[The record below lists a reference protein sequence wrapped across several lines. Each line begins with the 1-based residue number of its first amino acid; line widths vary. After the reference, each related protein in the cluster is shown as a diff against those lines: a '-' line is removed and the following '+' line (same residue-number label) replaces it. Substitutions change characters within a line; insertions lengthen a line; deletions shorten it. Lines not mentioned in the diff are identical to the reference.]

1 MKGFKVVK
9 MNKLE
14 SINKK
19 MEDIKKVTISNF
31 KEFLLDN
38 NIIDLFISSLHYEL
52 LNETNNIQEK
62 EKIEKEIEKVLNDF
76 LNKEE

>member
-1 MKGFKVVK
+1 
-9 MNKLE
+9 
-14 SINKK
+14 

-52 LNETNNIQEK
+52 LNETSNIQEK

>member
-1 MKGFKVVK
+1 MK
-9 MNKLE
+9 
-14 SINKK
+14 
-19 MEDIKKVTISNF
+19 DIKKVTISNF

-62 EKIEKEIEKVLNDF
+62 EKIEKEIEKVLNNF
-76 LNKEE
+76 LNEEE

>member
-1 MKGFKVVK
+1 
-9 MNKLE
+9 
-14 SINKK
+14 

-52 LNETNNIQEK
+52 LNEVNNIQEK
-62 EKIEKEIEKVLNDF
+62 EKIEKEIEKILINF
-76 LNKEE
+76 CNEEE

>member
-1 MKGFKVVK
+1 MK
-9 MNKLE
+9 
-14 SINKK
+14 
-19 MEDIKKVTISNF
+19 DIKKVTISNF

-76 LNKEE
+76 LNEEE

>member
-1 MKGFKVVK
+1 
-9 MNKLE
+9 
-14 SINKK
+14 

-62 EKIEKEIEKVLNDF
+62 EKIEKEIEQLLIDF
-76 LNKEE
+76 CNKEE

>member
-1 MKGFKVVK
+1 
-9 MNKLE
+9 MN
-14 SINKK
+14 
-19 MEDIKKVTISNF
+19 DIKKVAIRNF

>member
-1 MKGFKVVK
+1 MK
-9 MNKLE
+9 
-14 SINKK
+14 
-19 MEDIKKVTISNF
+19 DIRKVTISNF

-76 LNKEE
+76 LNKED

>member
-1 MKGFKVVK
+1 MK
-9 MNKLE
+9 
-14 SINKK
+14 
-19 MEDIKKVTISNF
+19 DIKKVTISNF

-76 LNKEE
+76 LNKED

>member
-1 MKGFKVVK
+1 MK
-9 MNKLE
+9 
-14 SINKK
+14 
-19 MEDIKKVTISNF
+19 DIKKVTISNF

-62 EKIEKEIEKVLNDF
+62 EKIEKKIEKVLNDF

>member
-1 MKGFKVVK
+1 
-9 MNKLE
+9 
-14 SINKK
+14 
-19 MEDIKKVTISNF
+19 MEDIKKVTINNF

-52 LNETNNIQEK
+52 LNETNNIQKK

-76 LNKEE
+76 LNEEE